1 MGENKYQN
9 GKIYKIVDVG
19 YNSCYIGSTCESLS
33 QRMARHRNKYLYGSE
48 RDKGRRINSLFDEF
62 GVENCKI
69 ELVEEYPCNNKME
82 LLRQEGHHIRENECV
97 NKIVSGRTNK
107 EYRDEFKEHLQK
119 KAKEHYYDNW
129 EYKQQQKK
137 VYKDLNKDKIKQI
150 SKDYWERKRE
160 ELLEKK
166 ICECGK
172 IYTLQHKKRHEKSQ
186 KHQNYLKQK
195 SETKEEEK

>member
-1 MGENKYQN
+1 MSENKYQN

-19 YNSCYIGSTCESLS
+19 YNKCYIGSTCESLS
-33 QRMARHRNKYLYGSE
+33 KRMARHRSTYLYGSE
-48 RDKGRRINSLFDEF
+48 RDKGRRINSLFDDF

-69 ELVEEYPCNNKME
+69 ELVEEFPCNNKME

-107 EYRDEFKEHLQK
+107 EYSDEFKEHLQK

-172 IYTLQHKKRHEKSQ
+172 IYTMQHKKRHEKSQ
-186 KHQNYLKQK
+186 THQNYLKQN
-195 SETKEEEK
+195 SEVNEEQ

>member
-1 MGENKYQN
+1 MYSYVTQLFEWWW
-9 GKIYKIVDVG
+9 I
-19 YNSCYIGSTCESLS
+19 STYS
-33 QRMARHRNKYLYGSE
+33 
-48 RDKGRRINSLFDEF
+48 
-62 GVENCKI
+62 
-69 ELVEEYPCNNKME
+69 
-82 LLRQEGHHIRENECV
+82 
-97 NKIVSGRTNK
+97 
-107 EYRDEFKEHLQK
+107 DEFKEHLQK

-172 IYTLQHKKRHEKSQ
+172 IYTMQHKKRHEKSQ
-186 KHQNYLKQK
+186 THQNYLKQN
-195 SETKEEEK
+195 SEVNEEQ